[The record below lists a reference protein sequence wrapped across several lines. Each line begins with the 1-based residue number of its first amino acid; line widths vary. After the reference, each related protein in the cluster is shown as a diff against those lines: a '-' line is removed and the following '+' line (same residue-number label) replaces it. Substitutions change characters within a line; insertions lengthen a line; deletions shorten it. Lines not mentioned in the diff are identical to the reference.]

1 VVPWYDADGDGRED
15 LLITA
20 GRGGSLALYRNEG
33 GGKFGKVDLEMGTA
47 PLDQTAVLA
56 VPDAN
61 GGTALL
67 VGQSSYEATTPAA
80 AVAAPSVLRVAL
92 GAARLARPAVTAVVP
107 GDASSVGPLALADV
121 AGDGTLRLFVG
132 GRVIPGAY
140 PLAASSRLFLV
151 RGGQLTPDTVN
162 QRVFASLGLV
172 SGAVFSDVNG
182 DGYPDLIVA
191 LDWGP
196 LKLFLNEH
204 GHFRE
209 AGAEWGLAKYVSRWN
224 GVTTGDLDGDG
235 RPDIVATSW
244 GRN

>member
-1 VVPWYDADGDGRED
+1 LFR
-15 LLITA
+15 
-20 GRGGSLALYRNEG
+20 S
-33 GGKFGKVDLEMGTA
+33 
-47 PLDQTAVLA
+47 
-56 VPDAN
+56 
-61 GGTALL
+61 
-67 VGQSSYEATTPAA
+67 
-80 AVAAPSVLRVAL
+80 
-92 GAARLARPAVTAVVP
+92 
-107 GDASSVGPLALADV
+107 
-121 AGDGTLRLFVG
+121 RLFVG

-244 GRN
+244 GRNTERRVDERHPLYLYYGNLSGVGTFDLVEAQYDDRLHAVAPLASLSQLTVSIPFVRQRVRTFAAYGDAT